1 MGLLDLLP
9 WRKKAV
15 DVSTAYVALVK
26 QARTPTL
33 YGDTKAPDTVDGR
46 FDILAVHVHIV
57 LRRLRQEGLA
67 RDEIGQSLFDLFFAD
82 MDQAMRESGVGDL
95 GVGKRIRKMAQ
106 AFYGRAAAYD
116 EAMGKAA
123 PAEAGCVGA
132 LTGVLT
138 RNLDPNGARDN
149 AETGQGMAELAQYLV
164 SLEAHLAQQ
173 SVDDILAGKGFV
185 SF

>member
-1 MGLLDLLP
+1 
-9 WRKKAV
+9 
-15 DVSTAYVALVK
+15 
-26 QARTPTL
+26 
-33 YGDTKAPDTVDGR
+33 
-46 FDILAVHVHIV
+46 
-57 LRRLRQEGLA
+57 
-67 RDEIGQSLFDLFFAD
+67 
-82 MDQAMRESGVGDL
+82 
-95 GVGKRIRKMAQ
+95 MAQ

-149 AETGQGMAELAQYLV
+149 AETAQGMAELAQYLV